1 MAQRPVILTGFH
13 FTKTTLA
20 TLSESYEIAG
30 HMDKPDPALV
40 PAAAQPHVQALV
52 TTGSVGASDALM
64 AAMPRLSLICCY
76 GTGYERIDLAAAR
89 KRNIMVT
96 HGADANAPDVAEM
109 AVGILLAST
118 RRIVRADKMIRRG
131 DWTKRI
137 PNRFGAIAG
146 LSGGKVGILGLGAIG
161 MEFVK
166 RIKGFDVEIGYC
178 NRSKRSDVDF
188 AYFPN
193 VMALA
198 TWCDY
203 LIVCLRS
210 DASNRHIINA
220 EVLKAL
226 GPRGHV
232 LNISRGW
239 AVDEAALADALRN
252 NVIEGAALDVFDEEP
267 YEGQELLSLDNLV
280 MTPHFGGGT
289 EHAQRRMTSLVR
301 RNLDAHF
308 AGKPVVSPL
317 PELATWRLSRRVDS
331 DSHARAVGGTR
342 SDHEIPIGVNDGE
355 LAAKIA
361 HQHEG
366 PAAHGIVAPRLDA
379 HVAGEEDGAVDVIA
393 LRHDDQAL
401 LPVDVTRPGDRGH
414 GAKAR
419 EVAVDHAGRH
429 AARDQHV
436 AHHGR
441 LVVAVALA
449 VAAHDQVLDLA
460 GLPQLDGRAQ
470 AVAQPGIEPARR
482 IVRQRAQD
490 QRDVDLRQARDVAGG
505 IDLAPARHHLVGH
518 GRDQGDDDDRRH
530 EGYGRPDGDAHRVA
544 LHRGGSIPIFT
555 GAPPSR
561 AGAPVQTSR

>member
-1 MAQRPVILTGFH
+1 
-13 FTKTTLA
+13 
-20 TLSESYEIAG
+20 
-30 HMDKPDPALV
+30 
-40 PAAAQPHVQALV
+40 
-52 TTGSVGASDALM
+52 M

-146 LSGGKVGILGLGAIG
+146 LTGGKVGILGLGAIG
-161 MEFVK
+161 MEFAK

-232 LNISRGW
+232 VNISRGW

-267 YEGQELLSLDNLV
+267 YEG
-280 MTPHFGGGT
+280 HG
-289 EHAQRRMTSLVR
+289 A
-301 RNLDAHF
+301 
-308 AGKPVVSPL
+308 AG
-317 PELATWRLSRRVDS
+317 
-331 DSHARAVGGTR
+331 AR
-342 SDHEIPIGVNDGE
+342 
-355 LAAKIA
+355 
-361 HQHEG
+361 Q
-366 PAAHGIVAPRLDA
+366 
-379 HVAGEEDGAVDVIA
+379 
-393 LRHDDQAL
+393 
-401 LPVDVTRPGDRGH
+401 PGDDAAFR
-414 GAKAR
+414 R
-419 EVAVDHAGRH
+419 RH
-429 AARDQHV
+429 RACA
-436 AHHGR
+436 
-441 LVVAVALA
+441 
-449 VAAHDQVLDLA
+449 AAHDLA
-460 GLPQLDGRAQ
+460 GPS
-470 AVAQPGIEPARR
+470 EPRCAFR
-482 IVRQRAQD
+482 
-490 QRDVDLRQARDVAGG
+490 RQAGG
-505 IDLAPARHHLVGH
+505 LAAARAARHGVYP
-518 GRDQGDDDDRRH
+518 GRSTPIATRGPSA
-530 EGYGRPDGDAHRVA
+530 GRG
-544 LHRGGSIPIFT
+544 PIT
-555 GAPPSR
+555 RS
-561 AGAPVQTSR
+561 Q